1 VVDVQP
7 EELRALAWAFLYF
20 FCLLSSYYILRPL
33 RDEMGIAGG
42 VQHLQWVFT
51 GTFLAMLAIVP
62 VFGAVTSRFQ
72 LRKAL
77 PLIYLFFV
85 GNILIFFFLFRA
97 LGSPT
102 ALTVAFFIWTSV
114 FNLFVISVFW
124 SFMTDIFSNEQAHRL
139 FGFVAAGGSA
149 GALAGPGITAL
160 LAIPLGADNLLL
172 ISAGLLGFAILCI
185 QRLLHWTQTVEDTI
199 GTAADTLP
207 EEPPEPGF
215 AENGVWSRSLGGG
228 WLDGIRLVT
237 KSPYLLGIC
246 LFILLTATLRTF
258 LYFTQAH
265 IVQGA
270 FADPAR
276 RTTLFA
282 LMDLGVNVLTI
293 FLQVIVTGRLLSRF
307 GVPVALSLVP
317 LFVILSL
324 TGLGLAPILPILV
337 AAQIGTRAGNYS
349 LIRPGREVLFTV
361 VRRDEKY
368 KAKNFIDTVIF
379 RFGDAAS
386 GWVFAGITGV
396 GLGLTGAAFIGI
408 PLAAVWLGAGYLL
421 GKRQEALRDES
432 GEVLVPITQVTETM
446 DT

>member
-1 VVDVQP
+1 MVDVRP
-7 EELRALAWAFLYF
+7 EELWAVGWAFLYF

-42 VQHLQWVFT
+42 VQNLQWVFT
-51 GTFLAMLAIVP
+51 GTFLVMLAIVP
-62 VFGAVTSRFQ
+62 VFGGVTSRYQ
-72 LRKAL
+72 LRKIL

-85 GNILIFFFLFRA
+85 LNILLFYFLFES

-102 ALTVAFFIWTSV
+102 LLTVAFFIWTSV

-124 SFMTDIFSNEQAHRL
+124 SFMADIFSNEQAHRL

-160 LAIPLGADNLLL
+160 LAIPLGATNLLL
-172 ISAGLLGFAILCI
+172 ISAGLLGMAILCVH
-185 QRLLHWTQTVEDTI
+185 RLLRWTER
-199 GTAADTLP
+199 ADSPAQHTTPELP
-207 EEPPEPGF
+207 DQSPEPDF
-215 AENGVWSRSLGGG
+215 AGDGQWSKPLGGG

-237 KSPYLLGIC
+237 QSPYLLGIC

-265 IVQGA
+265 IVGNA
-270 FADPAR
+270 LSDPAR

-282 LMDLGVNVLTI
+282 LIDLGVNVLTI
-293 FLQVIVTGRLLSRF
+293 FLQIVVTGRLLKRF
-307 GVPVALSLVP
+307 GVPVALSIVP

-324 TGLGLAPILPILV
+324 TGLGLAPVLPILV

-361 VRRDEKY
+361 VARREKY

-386 GWVFAGITGV
+386 GWVFAGITGM

-408 PLAAVWLGAGYLL
+408 PLAAVWLTAGYLL
-421 GKRQEALRDES
+421 GRRQETLRDQPIED
-432 GEVLVPITQVTETM
+432 VLVSSQ
-446 DT
+446 

>member
-1 VVDVQP
+1 MQP
-7 EELRALAWAFLYF
+7 DELRALAWAFLYF

-42 VQHLQWVFT
+42 VEHLQWVFT
-51 GTFLAMLAIVP
+51 GTFLVMLAIVP

-77 PLIYLFFV
+77 PLVYLFFV
-85 GNILIFFFLFRA
+85 GNILAFFFLFRS

-102 ALTVAFFIWTSV
+102 VLTVAFFIWTSA

-124 SFMTDIFSNEQAHRL
+124 SFMADIFTNEQAHRL

-160 LAIPLGADNLLL
+160 LAIPLGATNLLL
-172 ISAGLLGFAILCI
+172 ISAGLLGLAIFCI
-185 QRLLHWTQTVEDTI
+185 LRLLHWTEHL
-199 GTAADTLP
+199 GNSSGEAANSSPQEAREP
-207 EEPPEPGF
+207 EF
-215 AENGVWSRSLGGG
+215 TENGIWSRPLGGG

-265 IVQGA
+265 IVQDA
-270 FADPAR
+270 FADPAQ

-293 FLQVIVTGRLLSRF
+293 FLQVLITGRLLTRF
-307 GVPVALSLVP
+307 GVPVVLSLVP
-317 LFVILSL
+317 LFVIMSL
-324 TGLGLAPILPILV
+324 TGLGLAPVLPILI

-421 GKRQEALRDES
+421 GKRQEGLRDEPW
-432 GEVLVPITQVTETM
+432 EVMLPTR
-446 DT
+446 